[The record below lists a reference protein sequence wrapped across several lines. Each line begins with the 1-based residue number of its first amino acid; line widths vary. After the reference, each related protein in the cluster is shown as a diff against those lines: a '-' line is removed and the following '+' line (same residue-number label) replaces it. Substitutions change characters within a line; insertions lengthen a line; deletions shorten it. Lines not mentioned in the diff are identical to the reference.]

1 MDILHNH
8 IGFTSNEVKR
18 VVLQYASK
26 EEQQQFQSA
35 EIGIFEYPGDKKVL
49 DCRKIG
55 SGTVDNWK
63 GRFYDWFDFSSLEKK
78 GTYCVKVSSEGRTCS
93 GFPFIIEDYMFSS
106 TLLSDMVFYLK
117 GQRSSGRWDDV
128 DKAVPFY
135 GEREGTV
142 DVRGGWFDASG
153 DYSKYLSH
161 LSYANYLNPQQI
173 PLTVWSLLYLF
184 QTLHS
189 LPRHKDTLLT
199 ERALEEAL
207 WGADFLMRMQ
217 DEEGYFYMTV
227 FDKWSKKSEKRMICA
242 FKTQKGHRLE
252 EYQAGFRQGGG
263 MAVASLAYA
272 SMAVPEMNVPSDFSA
287 DQYLSAA
294 VKGYAHLLEHN
305 REYLDNGRE
314 NLIDY
319 YCALMAANNLY
330 KATKDRFYLEEGAK
344 WTALIRELYSDD
356 QRSFLVE
363 KGNDRPYFHASDTG
377 LLFIA
382 LMEYYQ
388 AAQEADSS
396 LYEFIVEAFKDLLD
410 RADRVTNPFTLSRQR
425 VKPVGQPSCDSFF
438 IPHEN
443 ETGYWWQ
450 GENARLASEAAAS
463 LAMARLLG
471 RKGANKDLIG
481 KLEIF
486 GQSQIHW
493 IFGCNPYNMCMI
505 QGHGRNNPRYEK
517 HYPNAPGGI
526 CNGITAG
533 YLDETDIA
541 YLPEEVEGQGD
552 HRWRWSEQWIPHA
565 SWMMVAMCNLII

>member
-1 MDILHNH
+1 
-8 IGFTSNEVKR
+8 
-18 VVLQYASK
+18 
-26 EEQQQFQSA
+26 
-35 EIGIFEYPGDKKVL
+35 
-49 DCRKIG
+49 
-55 SGTVDNWK
+55 
-63 GRFYDWFDFSSLEKK
+63 
-78 GTYCVKVSSEGRTCS
+78 
-93 GFPFIIEDYMFSS
+93 
-106 TLLSDMVFYLK
+106 
-117 GQRSSGRWDDV
+117 
-128 DKAVPFY
+128 
-135 GEREGTV
+135 
-142 DVRGGWFDASG
+142 
-153 DYSKYLSH
+153 
-161 LSYANYLNPQQI
+161 
-173 PLTVWSLLYLF
+173 
-184 QTLHS
+184 
-189 LPRHKDTLLT
+189 
-199 ERALEEAL
+199 
-207 WGADFLMRMQ
+207 
-217 DEEGYFYMTV
+217 
-227 FDKWSKKSEKRMICA
+227 
-242 FKTQKGHRLE
+242 
-252 EYQAGFRQGGG
+252 
-263 MAVASLAYA
+263 
-272 SMAVPEMNVPSDFSA
+272 
-287 DQYLSAA
+287 
-294 VKGYAHLLEHN
+294 
-305 REYLDNGRE
+305 
-314 NLIDY
+314 
-319 YCALMAANNLY
+319 
-330 KATKDRFYLEEGAK
+330 ATKDRFYLEEGAK